1 MPVFDLTE
9 IGPQLEEY
17 FAGQPQVLVAYVF
30 GSQTTGKAG
39 PLSDLDV
46 AALLA
51 GEPTPSE
58 CFDARLEFIGG
69 LMSLLHTNDVDVLIL
84 NDVPLIMRYQVLRT
98 GRVIFCRDRQAMIDF
113 RVRTLNEFFD
123 FKPVLDYHRKVF
135 FERILDGT
143 WLDGY
148 NRYQGTINTNSR
160 LSQIARRNRRTRF
173 RRVQRGSIQVQHG

>member
-30 GSQTTGKAG
+30 GSQATGKAG

-123 FKPVLDYHRKVF
+123 FKPVVDYHRKVF
-135 FERILDGT
+135 FEHILDGT
-143 WLDGY
+143 WLSGY
-148 NRYQGTINTNSR
+148 NPYRGKVTTDPLFA
-160 LSQIARRNRRTRF
+160 LSSARDSSGRIRGFRT
-173 RRVQRGSIQVQHG
+173 QRSGD